1 MPSLLQSTPPMST
14 PLGDPLSSRAL
25 AGGAGSAGSAGGA
38 GGGKEKGKAKRRFHR
53 CRVHTSHTCWRA
65 TTCKHRKHK
74 PAEQD
79 GGNGGKGDQGKGD
92 QGNQTKP
99 PSTTKN
105 PTTPSTPTP
114 TPLPASPLPSAFG
127 LHLGSRFSYGMTPQL
142 HQEMEA
148 AGGPQ
153 AWFGAQLDPARIPD
167 PVGDQFLTWWPSLD
181 LDAPTI
187 WQRDQAGT
195 EPAWEVMADY
205 QRWCLLRRIW
215 SSRQVLEQM
224 TEFFENHL
232 HVPVHDDGVFGFRA
246 SYGKLIRSHAL
257 GRFDQLLTAAVTHP
271 AMGISLDNA
280 SSTKY
285 APNEN
290 LGRELLELHTVGRG
304 NFTEDDVKAS
314 ARILTGYRV
323 QMWSTW
329 RSWYDPGSHWTGHV
343 HVLDFDDTNASSD
356 GRAVTAAYL
365 SYLAHHPL
373 TAARLCRKL
382 AVRFVSDEPSQ
393 ALVDELARVYLQS
406 ETAIAP
412 VLQALVAHPEFAASA
427 GAKVRTPTDD
437 VVATWRALGVQLAQP
452 TGGDSA
458 ANAIL
463 WQTSTVGA
471 EPLNWPRPD
480 GQPDRGAAWSSASRV
495 LASFQM
501 HYAMAGTWWPEQDL
515 TYRPLAS
522 WVPVST
528 GTSIRFDDLVEHLS
542 RELLCR
548 PASARVQEAARL
560 QTGLT
565 AATAITPTHSLVRWG
580 MPGLIS
586 TLLDSPEHLSR

>member
-1 MPSLLQSTPPMST
+1 MPPLLQSTPPTST
-14 PLGDPLSSRAL
+14 PLSDPLSARAL
-25 AGGAGSAGSAGGA
+25 AGGGN
-38 GGGKEKGKAKRRFHR
+38 GKGEGKGKGKAKRKFHR

-65 TTCKHRKHK
+65 TTCKHRNHK
-74 PAEQD
+74 PAGQD
-79 GGNGGKGDQGKGD
+79 GGQGDGGKGDQPK
-92 QGNQTKP
+92 GNQTKP
-99 PSTTKN
+99 PSTTKD
-105 PTTPSTPTP
+105 PTPQPTP
-114 TPLPASPLPSAFG
+114 TPLPASPLPTAFG
-127 LHLGSRFSYGMTPQL
+127 LHLGSRFSYGVTPEL
-142 HQEMEA
+142 HREMEA

-153 AWFGAQLDPARIPD
+153 AWFAAQLDPARIAD
-167 PVGDQFLTWWPSLD
+167 PVGDQFLAWWPSLD

-205 QRWCLLRRIW
+205 QRWCLLRRVW
-215 SSRQVLEQM
+215 SRRQVLEQL

-232 HVPVHDDGVFGFRA
+232 HVPVHDDGVFGFRSA
-246 SYGKLIRSHAL
+246 YGKLIRSHAL
-257 GRFDQLLTAAVTHP
+257 GRFDEMLTAAITHP

-280 SSTKY
+280 TSTKR

-304 NFTEDDVKAS
+304 NYTEDDVKAS

-329 RSWYDPGSHWTGHV
+329 RDWYDPASHWTGPVQVMGFSHPNT
-343 HVLDFDDTNASSD
+343 DPD

-365 SYLAHHPL
+365 SYLAHHPA
-373 TAARLCRKL
+373 TATRLCRKL
-382 AVRFVSDEPSQ
+382 AVRFVSDDPSP
-393 ALVDELARVYLQS
+393 ALVDHLARVYLAS
-406 ETAIAP
+406 DTAIAP

-437 VVATWRALGVQLAQP
+437 VVATWRALGVQLARP
-452 TGGDSA
+452 TGNDSA
-458 ANAIL
+458 ADAIL
-463 WQTSTVGA
+463 WQTTTVGA
-471 EPLNWPRPD
+471 EPHNWPRPD
-480 GQPDRGAAWSSASRV
+480 GQPERGAAWSSASRV

-501 HYAMAGTWWPEQDL
+501 HYAMSGTWWPKRDL

-522 WVPVST
+522 WAPVT
-528 GTSIRFDDLVEHLS
+528 DGAAVRFDDLVEHLS
-542 RELLCR
+542 RSLLCR

-565 AATAITPTHSLVRWG
+565 AGTVITAGHALVRWG

-586 TLLDSPEHLSR
+586 TLLDSPEHLTR